1 MTAPPQFI
9 QRLCV
14 QLTDKTSAQARL
26 ELDVVGG
33 HLIITASWLA
43 PTVVLNAPSMLNTND
58 PSITQSILV
67 TIAFQKPA
75 AIDLVRNIV
84 QLGLSPL
91 QGRIAM
97 FAATGGNR
105 IGCAAH
111 HAVSKEALKK
121 HLREIYA
128 SSRCADWQ
136 ELALMLRA

>member
-105 IGCAAH
+105 IGCAAQVPKGG
-111 HAVSKEALKK
+111 AVLELE
-121 HLREIYA
+121 LELTTQPCYR
-128 SSRCADWQ
+128 DWR
-136 ELALMLRA
+136 MLLQQ